1 MRSYELTVIIDPEIA
16 EEDVPQTM
24 EKLTAIIARSGGNI
38 NEVNRWGRRKLT
50 YPIEHRGEG
59 NYVMMKLELEP
70 GKVSEFEG
78 SLNLAEEYLR
88 HLLVRL
94 GD

>member
-1 MRSYELTVIIDPEIA
+1 MRKYELTVIIDPNIA
-16 EEDVPQTM
+16 EEDVPQAM
-24 EKLTAIIARSGGNI
+24 EKLTALISKNGGAVDETNH
-38 NEVNRWGRRKLT
+38 WGRRKLT

-59 NYVMMKLELEP
+59 NYVIMKLQFEP
-70 GKVSEFEG
+70 AKIAKFEG

-88 HLLVRL
+88 HLMIKL